1 MSKVWKGIKKA
12 FKAVLKIVKIVA
24 IVVIIA
30 AAIYFTAGYA
40 ATYFGTLAG
49 GATTGWAAA
58 AKTFFLAVKSTIG
71 QWGAAMWQAG
81 VSAFSGGGTG
91 LLAGQTSVA
100 PAALSTGGAFDAA
113 IVGGV
118 GAGTTAA
125 APVAA
130 SSLSAAS
137 LAGAG
142 GGAIDAAALA
152 GTSKGALSGLSVADK
167 LLLAKTGTDLVGGF
181 TAPTVK
187 EKAEAEKTFV
197 GSFYGRNA
205 DGSGGGVV
213 DIGSGGA
220 QPVFTPERPAPAP
233 SAQALFDQRT
243 NLATNP
249 EGKVFDPRAAAT
261 RPNDLFQRDAA

>member
-12 FKAVLKIVKIVA
+12 FKAVLKIVKIIA

-49 GATTGWAAA
+49 GATTGFAAGAQAFFA
-58 AKTFFLAVKSTIG
+58 AVQTTIG
-71 QWGAAMWQAG
+71 TWGTAMWQAG
-81 VSAFSGGGTG
+81 VSAFGGGGAGLGAAETAAVFAPAGTGTVLAPTAASAGAGLGTTAVAAGTGTVLAPVVGPAAQTG
-91 LLAGQTSVA
+91 LLANVGTALKNTSF
-100 PAALSTGGAFDAA
+100 T
-113 IVGGV
+113 
-118 GAGTTAA
+118 
-125 APVAA
+125 
-130 SSLSAAS
+130 
-137 LAGAG
+137 
-142 GGAIDAAALA
+142 
-152 GTSKGALSGLSVADK
+152 DK

-181 TAPTVK
+181 TAPTVQ